1 MIQKP
6 MARSVIAAVVVVGM
20 LTLCLVATKPLTNT
34 ALGQAKTSCKLGL
47 VWIQPKEPVIIHAN
61 LKCNGEPV
69 NGATVNIN
77 AGGESKSVTT
87 DSSGTGSA
95 TFNLA
100 HSSSPYTVKGEFA
113 GDSEHEPATAETGFS
128 IDKNGV
134 ACSGALKS
142 EGGLC

>member
-1 MIQKP
+1 M
-6 MARSVIAAVVVVGM
+6 
-20 LTLCLVATKPLTNT
+20 
-34 ALGQAKTSCKLGL
+34 
-47 VWIQPKEPVIIHAN
+47 IIHAT

-69 NGATVNIN
+69 SGVTVNIN

-142 EGGLC
+142 EGGLG